1 MKISVERKTRISS
14 AAAVASTLLLAVL
27 ATAPFWCGRGWLSL
41 LVEVFYFIALAQM
54 WNLLAGYAGVISL
67 GQQAFLGLGG
77 YAFFFLA
84 SIWGWHPLL
93 ALPAAGVV
101 GALIAAPSATVILRM
116 HGAYLAIG
124 TWVFAEVFKLVF
136 AEITELG
143 AGSGISLSV
152 QVASAL
158 NVSFLGRDGFLYLL
172 ALLIAVLSVALS
184 YGLLCTRYGLALTSV
199 RDNEKAARSSGVDSV
214 RLKLLVFVGAAFG
227 TALTGALI
235 YLTKLRISPNAA
247 FDPNWTSYLI
257 FIVVIGGIGTI
268 EGPIVGTIVFFLLR
282 EYLSD
287 FGSWYL
293 ITLGGLAVIVMLKM
307 PSGVWGEFSG
317 RTNVFLFPTRRR
329 LVVETVGSPQDGA
342 ARGPRLLRADKSNDD
357 SRVRARGPCY
367 SVLTHTWRKSGGLG
381 ERSRPRREGV
391 KTPG

>member
-1 MKISVERKTRISS
+1 MKVLVERRTGVSS
-14 AAAVASTLLLAVL
+14 AAAGVSALLLAAL

-41 LVEVFYFIALAQM
+41 LIEVFYFIALAQM

-77 YAFFFLA
+77 YALFFLA

-93 ALPAAGVV
+93 ALLAAGVV
-101 GALIAAPSATVILRM
+101 GALIAIPGALLILRM

-124 TWVFAEVFKLVF
+124 TWVLAEVFKLAF

-143 AGSGISLSV
+143 AGSGISLPV
-152 QVASAL
+152 QVAGAL
-158 NVSFLGRDGFLYLL
+158 HVALHGRDGFLSLVSL
-172 ALLIAVLSVALS
+172 ALAVLSVALS
-184 YGLLCTRYGLALTSV
+184 YRLLCTRYGLALTSI
-199 RDNEKAARSSGVDSV
+199 RDNEKAARASGVDSV
-214 RLKLLVFVGAAFG
+214 RLKLLVFVAAAFG

-282 EYLSD
+282 QYLSD

-307 PSGVWGEFSG
+307 PSGLWGEFSA
-317 RTNVFLFPTRRR
+317 RLNVFLFPTRRR
-329 LVVETVGSPQDGA
+329 LLIDNAAAIERPGA
-342 ARGPRLLRADKSNDD
+342 PGPRR
-357 SRVRARGPCY
+357 
-367 SVLTHTWRKSGGLG
+367 
-381 ERSRPRREGV
+381 
-391 KTPG
+391 